1 MFLRK
6 TPRKKDGKTHDY
18 WSVVENK
25 RVACGRVVQRHVLY
39 LGEINSTQA
48 AVWRKAIEVLDDD
61 VGHPRTMALFPE
73 DRCAGIA
80 PDASIVQ
87 LRLSDM
93 RLCRPRQWGACWLAG
108 QLWQALQL
116 DRFWADHL
124 PPSRKGTRWDQVL
137 QVLVSYRL
145 IAPGSE
151 WKLHRDWFGRSAMA
165 DLLGAD
171 FGLAE
176 SHKLY
181 ACHDFLL
188 QHKDALFSHLT
199 ARWRDLFNANFDVL
213 LYDLTSTY
221 FEINASDV
229 AGGDKRRHG
238 YSRDKRPDCPQVVI
252 ALVVTPDGLPLA
264 YEVLPGNTADCTTL
278 RMFLARIEQQYGR
291 ARRIWV
297 MDRGIPTEAVLAEM
311 RASDPPVQYLVGTP
325 KGRLSRVEKQLL
337 AKPWQEARPGVSVK
351 LLDEDGE
358 LYVFAESA
366 ARVSKERAMRRRQL
380 KWLWKRL
387 RELAAMEVP
396 REEMLMKL
404 GAARA
409 RAPTAWRLVDIE
421 MDKESAMFIY
431 ALNRLKLRRIR
442 QREGRYLLRTNLTEN
457 DPALLWQY
465 LHAARCC
472 RTGVQ
477 GPEGRPGD
485 TASLPSGS
493 TQGRSSY
500 LHCVFGLLPA
510 DHVAASPACPG
521 TWADRAEC
529 SREVRSRSDDR
540 RSSADHRR
548 TRAAAHSLHP
558 AGAGTQAPDPAA
570 QAQFAAAATTADH
583 LPHGFQT
590 PRVVQT
596 FPTNPLIGNG
606 RETENTPIREDGL
619 TVLPLTGLAATAPS
633 IAAASEHRSS
643 AVVHAFQR
651 EHPCPSTGA
660 CPGYVKDHIH
670 PLARLRGF
678 ASLMHRFQPRSL

>member
-25 RVACGRVVQRHVLY
+25 RVAGGRVVQRHVLY
-39 LGEINSTQA
+39 LGEINASQA
-48 AVWRKAIEVLDDD
+48 AVWRRAIEVLDADT
-61 VGHPRTMALFPE
+61 GRRQTMALFPE
-73 DRCAGIA
+73 DRCTGLAS
-80 PDASIVQ
+80 DASVVQ

-116 DRFWADHL
+116 DRFWADRL
-124 PPSRKGTRWDQVL
+124 APSRKGTQWDQVL
-137 QVLVSYRL
+137 QVLVAYRL

-151 WKLHRDWFGRSAMA
+151 WKLHREWFANSAMA

-176 SHKLY
+176 AHKLY
-181 ACHDFLL
+181 ACHDVLL
-188 QHKDALFSHLT
+188 QHKDALFAHLV

-229 AGGDKRRHG
+229 ADGDKRRHG

-264 YEVLPGNTADCTTL
+264 YEVLPGNTADCKTL

-291 ARRIWV
+291 ARRVWV

-325 KGRLSRVEKQLL
+325 KGRLSRLEKQLL
-337 AKPWQEARPGVSVK
+337 AKPWQQARAGVAVK
-351 LLDEDGE
+351 LLAEDNE
-358 LYVFAESA
+358 LYVYAESVD
-366 ARVSKERAMRRRQL
+366 RVSKERAMRRRQL

-387 RELAAMEVP
+387 RELAAMEIP

-409 RAPTAWRLVDIE
+409 RAPTAWRLIDIA

-431 ALNRLKLRRIR
+431 ALNRQKLRRIR
-442 QREGRYLLRTNLTEN
+442 RREGRYLLRTNLTEN

-465 LHAARCC
+465 YTQLVSVEEAFKNLKGDLAIRPIFHQEERRVEAHIFIAFLAYCLQITLQRRLHALAPGLTARSALAKFAA
-472 RTGVQ
+472 VQ
-477 GPEGRPGD
+477 MIDVHLPTTDGRELLLTRYTQPEPELRLLIQQLKL
-485 TASLPSGS
+485 SLPP
-493 TQGRSSY
+493 Q
-500 LHCVFGLLPA
+500 P
-510 DHVAASPACPG
+510 P
-521 TWADRAEC
+521 
-529 SREVRSRSDDR
+529 
-540 RSSADHRR
+540 
-548 TRAAAHSLHP
+548 
-558 AGAGTQAPDPAA
+558 
-570 QAQFAAAATTADH
+570 
-583 LPHGFQT
+583 
-590 PRVVQT
+590 PR
-596 FPTNPLIGNG
+596 I
-606 RETENTPIREDGL
+606 
-619 TVLPLTGLAATAPS
+619 ATARLPG
-633 IAAASEHRSS
+633 HR
-643 AVVHAFQR
+643 
-651 EHPCPSTGA
+651 
-660 CPGYVKDHIH
+660 
-670 PLARLRGF
+670 L
-678 ASLMHRFQPRSL
+678 